1 MSYYRC
7 SNCGSER
14 IFITFFANYLGTVKI
29 GSIDEIRKKASVGGI
44 DNIRCADC
52 YNEIELDERAEN
64 EKKS

>member
-1 MSYYRC
+1 MNYKC

-14 IFITFFANYLGTVKI
+14 IFITFTANYLGTVKI
-29 GSIDEIRKKASVGGI
+29 GSIDDIRKQAEVGGI

-52 YNEIELDERAEN
+52 YNEIDIDERAEN